1 MPPIEMAGSRHK
13 ISRGVPMIELTLFKL
28 RLCRKGGASNE
39 LSLALIDNACV

>member
-1 MPPIEMAGSRHK
+1 MAGSRHK

-39 LSLALIDNACV
+39 LSLGLIDNARV